1 MCRWGCSERSKVR
14 QVIMALNY
22 WEPSACESILNE
34 KVSFEWS
41 RPADYVHKLI
51 VHKLVYRRT
60 DQACVKGKFWN
71 RYIKGKLLQEI
82 KKRAATHLSEIRLK
96 LASIWLLRFKF
107 ADQVQVLWN

>member
-14 QVIMALNY
+14 QVIMPLNY

-41 RPADYVHKLI
+41 RPADYVYKLV

-60 DQACVKGKFWN
+60 DQAY
-71 RYIKGKLLQEI
+71 RYLKNKLLLEI
-82 KKRAATHLSEIRLK
+82 KKRGIQQLI
-96 LASIWLLRFKF
+96 
-107 ADQVQVLWN
+107 